1 MPTRPPGLIYA
12 VNDSPPT
19 WVAIV
24 LGLQHLCVVA
34 ISFVFPVV
42 VVRAMGGT
50 AAQAEFMVNMS
61 MLAAGI
67 GTVLQALPRGP
78 VGSGYLCPMVCGPSY
93 LSASILAAQTG
104 GAALVSGMTAFA
116 SLFVVGA
123 SRVMHHLRI
132 LFPTEIVGL
141 VVAMVGLTVLK
152 LSATHFL
159 GLDDA
164 GRIIGPES
172 AIVALIT
179 LATMCALSVWG
190 RGFPRLACVIIGMAV
205 GYSAAGVMGLL
216 TREHANEIVSATWI
230 AFPFT
235 DHPGFAFDA
244 SMAVPFAVAAVC
256 SLLKNVGD
264 ITTCQK
270 INDADWQRTDMVNV
284 RQGMLADGIGCLV
297 GGVAGGHGL
306 SGSSS
311 NIGMSLATGATSRTI
326 AWITGGLLIV
336 MAFCPKL
343 SSIFAIMPDP
353 VIGAVLIFVVSFM
366 VIAELQV
373 ARAIQMDLVPKTFPP
388 FPEREDLD
396 LYALL
401 EPAREIGGD
410 YYDFFM
416 CDDHRLCL
424 VVGDVCGKGMPAAL
438 FMAVT
443 RTLLRALQDPGCG
456 PAATLSRLNDELA
469 QDNDASMFVTIF
481 LAIVDLRTGA
491 CTFARGGH
499 NPPFLI
505 PADGPVTMLPAI
517 DGPLIGVFEGAAF
530 AEESFFFNDTA
541 TTEIYTDGVT
551 EAINPAEEVYGV
563 ERTRAQLSR
572 CRGETCEGLLTC
584 VRDAVTEYADGADQ
598 FDDITMLAFRFL
610 KSTSNETH

>member
-12 VNDSPPT
+12 VDDIPPS
-19 WVAIV
+19 WVGVV

-50 AAQAEFMVNMS
+50 AEQAEFMVNMS
-61 MLAAGI
+61 MLAAGV

-104 GAALVSGMTAFA
+104 GAALVCGMTAFA

-152 LSATHFL
+152 LSATNFL

-190 RGFPRLACVIIGMAV
+190 RGFPRLACVIIGMTV
-205 GYSAAGVMGLL
+205 GYAAAGVMGLL
-216 TREHANEIVSATWI
+216 TREHAAEISSANWV

-244 SMAVPFAVAAVC
+244 SIVVPFVVAAVC

-284 RQGMLADGIGCLV
+284 RQGMLADGLGCLV
-297 GGVAGGHGL
+297 AGMTGGHGL

-311 NIGMSLATGATSRTI
+311 NIGLSLATGATSRTI
-326 AWITGGLLIV
+326 AWITGGLLVV

-343 SSIFAIMPDP
+343 SSIFAIMPNP
-353 VIGAVLIFVVSFM
+353 VIGAVLIFAVSFM
-366 VIAELQV
+366 VIAGLQIITS
-373 ARAIQMDLVPKTFPP
+373 RMLDGRKT
-388 FPEREDLD
+388 
-396 LYALL
+396 
-401 EPAREIGGD
+401 
-410 YYDFFM
+410 
-416 CDDHRLCL
+416 L
-424 VVGDVCGKGMPAAL
+424 VVGIALLAGLSVDMLPQVVEQAPAWAHPLLHSSLSTATIIVILLNLLFRIGIARRARLQIPAEGDVTGLVFDFFDRQGSLWAARKDVIDRART
-438 FMAVT
+438 AVAQ
-443 RTLLRALQDPGCG
+443 LAEAIHEHKLSEG
-456 PAATLSRLNDELA
+456 PIAVDATFDELNLA
-469 QDNDASMFVTIF
+469 VAVQYSGQPLQLSDRAPAPAELLERSDASLE
-481 LAIVDLRTGA
+481 LAGYLVRRYADRSSVQSSDGQ
-491 CTFARGGH
+491 CT
-499 NPPFLI
+499 
-505 PADGPVTMLPAI
+505 
-517 DGPLIGVFEGAAF
+517 
-530 AEESFFFNDTA
+530 
-541 TTEIYTDGVT
+541 
-551 EAINPAEEVYGV
+551 
-563 ERTRAQLSR
+563 AQL
-572 CRGETCEGLLTC
+572 
-584 VRDAVTEYADGADQ
+584 DFA
-598 FDDITMLAFRFL
+598 
-610 KSTSNETH
+610 H